1 MIKTSTL
8 DYIKESFKKNEFV
21 EKPTC
26 YLYDLD
32 IICCKNQCQRK

>member
-1 MIKTSTL
+1 MIKASTL

-26 YLYDLD
+26 LIKKVEKYGLQDHH
-32 IICCKNQCQRK
+32 